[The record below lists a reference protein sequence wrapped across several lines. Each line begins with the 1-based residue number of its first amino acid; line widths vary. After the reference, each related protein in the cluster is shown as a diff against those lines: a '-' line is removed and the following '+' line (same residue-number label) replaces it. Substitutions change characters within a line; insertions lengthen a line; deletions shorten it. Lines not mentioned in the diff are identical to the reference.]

1 MNRDVLVLGLGVTG
15 IGARD
20 ALIKMGYNVYTY
32 DENKT
37 SENVDLNKVKDFLFC
52 IKSPGIKPSS
62 EIIKKLEGM
71 NIIIISDAEF
81 FSMYSK
87 CKNII
92 GVTGTN
98 GKTTSV
104 ELINHILKS
113 ERTTHLVGNVGKSIM
128 DCMDAESEDV
138 MVMELSSFQLEYT
151 HTFKP
156 KIAIITNIT
165 SDHIDWHGS
174 FENYVRAKYKIFA
187 NLDKNDSLI
196 LNGEDERLAK
206 IKDLNCKIY
215 YFSKKDITLPGAYLD
230 GDKIFYRDIKG
241 EVYKVMDVKDI
252 PLPGAHNL
260 ENVLCSVLACILEG
274 MELSKIAERVKTFK
288 GVEHRIEFVRELNGV
303 SYYNDSKGTNPD
315 STIKAI
321 QAFDKNIVLIAGG
334 YNKNIDFRPLFEVMK
349 HRVKHLVLLG
359 ETRDILKSMATEFEI
374 PYTIVS
380 NMKEAVDVSHNLAI
394 NGEIVLLSPACA
406 SWDMYKNY
414 EERGREFKE
423 IVKVIE

>member
-32 DENKT
+32 DEKKT
-37 SENVDLNKVKDFLFC
+37 SDNVDLNKVRDFLFC
-52 IKSPGIKPSS
+52 IKSPGIKPSA

-71 NIIIISDAEF
+71 NIKIISDAEF
-81 FSMYSK
+81 FGLYSK
-87 CKNII
+87 CKNIV

-104 ELINHILKS
+104 ELINHILKDY
-113 ERTTHLVGNVGKSIM
+113 RTTHLVGNVGKSIM
-128 DCMDAESEDV
+128 DCMDAEFKDV

-151 HTFKP
+151 YKFKP

-174 FENYVRAKYKIFA
+174 FENYVRAKYKIYA
-187 NLDKNDSLI
+187 NLDKNSSLI

-206 IKDLNCKIY
+206 IKDLNCKTY
-215 YFSKKDITLPGAYLD
+215 YFSKKDLNLPGTFVD
-230 GDKIFYRDIKG
+230 NDKIFYRDIEGK
-241 EVYKVMDVKDI
+241 VNKVMDVRDI

-274 MELSKIAERVKTFK
+274 IDLKEIAEKVKTFK

-349 HRVKHLVLLG
+349 SRVKHLILMG
-359 ETRDILKSMATEFEI
+359 ETRYILKSMATEFEI

-380 NMKEAVDVSHNLAI
+380 SMKEAVDISKALAKS
-394 NGEIVLLSPACA
+394 GEIVLLSPACA
-406 SWDMYKNY
+406 SWDMYRNF

>member
-71 NIIIISDAEF
+71 NIKIISDAEF
-81 FSMYSK
+81 FGMYSK

-128 DCMDAESEDV
+128 DCMDAEFEDV
-138 MVMELSSFQLEYT
+138 TVMELSSFQLEYT

-206 IKDLNCKIY
+206 IRDLNCKIY
-215 YFSKKDITLPGAYLD
+215 YFSKKDLYLPGAYVD

-241 EVYKVMDVKDI
+241 KIYKVMDVKDI

-260 ENVLCSVLACILEG
+260 ENVLCSVLACILEEI
-274 MELSKIAERVKTFK
+274 ELSKIAERVKTFK

-349 HRVKHLVLLG
+349 LRVKHLILMG

-380 NMKEAVDVSHNLAI
+380 SMKEAVDISKILAK

>member
-20 ALIKMGYNVYTY
+20 ALIKIGYSVYTY

-71 NIIIISDAEF
+71 NIKIISDAEF

-138 MVMELSSFQLEYT
+138 TVMELSSFQLEYT

-174 FENYVRAKYKIFA
+174 FENYVRAKYRIFA

-215 YFSKKDITLPGAYLD
+215 YFSKKDLNLPGTYVD

-241 EVYKVMDVKDI
+241 KIYKVMDVKDI
-252 PLPGAHNL
+252 PLPGSHNL
-260 ENVLCSVLACILEG
+260 ENVLCSVLACILEEI
-274 MELSKIAERVKTFK
+274 ELSKIAERVKTFK

-334 YNKNIDFRPLFEVMK
+334 YNKNIDFRPLFKAMK
-349 HRVKHLVLLG
+349 HRVKHLVLMG

-380 NMKEAVDVSHNLAI
+380 NMKEAVDTAKTLAK

-414 EERGREFKE
+414 EERGREFKK

>member
-32 DENKT
+32 DEKKT
-37 SENVDLNKVKDFLFC
+37 SDNVDLNKVRDFLFC
-52 IKSPGIKPSS
+52 IKSPGIKPSA
-62 EIIKKLEGM
+62 EIIKRLEGM
-71 NIIIISDAEF
+71 NIKIISDAEF
-81 FSMYSK
+81 FGLYSK
-87 CKNII
+87 CKNIV

-104 ELINHILKS
+104 ELINHILKDN
-113 ERTTHLVGNVGKSIM
+113 RTTHLVGNVGKSIM
-128 DCMDAESEDV
+128 DCMDAKPEDV

-206 IKDLNCKIY
+206 IKDLNCKTY
-215 YFSKKDITLPGAYLD
+215 YFSKKDLNLPGAFVD
-230 GDKIFYRDIKG
+230 GDKIFYRDITGK
-241 EVYKVMDVKDI
+241 VNKVMDVKDV

-274 MELSKIAERVKTFK
+274 LEPSKIAERVKTFK

-349 HRVKHLVLLG
+349 LRVTYLVLMG

-380 NMKEAVDVSHNLAI
+380 SMKEAVDISKALAKS
-394 NGEIVLLSPACA
+394 GEIVLLSPACA
-406 SWDMYKNY
+406 SWDMYKSY

>member
-1 MNRDVLVLGLGVTG
+1 MMNKNVLVLGLGVTG

-37 SENVDLNKVKDFLFC
+37 SDNVDLNKVNDFLFC
-52 IKSPGIKPSS
+52 IKSPGIKPSA
-62 EIIKKLEGM
+62 EIIKKIQSM
-71 NIIIISDAEF
+71 NIKIISDAEF
-81 FSMYSK
+81 FGMYSN

-98 GKTTSV
+98 GKTTTV

-128 DCMDAESEDV
+128 DCVGANADDV
-138 MVMELSSFQLEYT
+138 TVMELSSFQLEYT
-151 HTFKP
+151 YSFKP

-174 FENYVRAKYKIFA
+174 FENYIKAKYKIFA
-187 NLDKNDSLI
+187 NLDKDDSLI

-206 IKDLNCKIY
+206 IKDLNYKKY
-215 YFSKKDITLPGAYLD
+215 YFSKTDLNLPGAFADNGEIY
-230 GDKIFYRDIKG
+230 YRDMEDK
-241 EVYKVMDVKDI
+241 VYKIMNTEDV

-260 ENVLCSVLACILEG
+260 ENVLCSILACILEG
-274 MELSKIAERVKTFK
+274 IDLSKIVERVKTFK
-288 GVEHRIEFVRELNGV
+288 GVEHRIEFVRELSGV
-303 SYYNDSKGTNPD
+303 LYYNDSKGTNPD

-349 HRVKHLVLLG
+349 LRVKHLILMG
-359 ETRDILKSMATEFEI
+359 ETKDILKSLSSEFRI
-374 PYTIVS
+374 PYTVVL
-380 NMKEAVDVSHNLAI
+380 NMREAVDVSKKIADE
-394 NGEIVLLSPACA
+394 GEIVLLSPACA

-414 EERGREFKE
+414 EERGNEFKE
-423 IVKVIE
+423 IVKVI

>member
-32 DENKT
+32 DEKIT
-37 SENVDLNKVKDFLFC
+37 GDNVDLNKVNDFLFC
-52 IKSPGIKPSS
+52 IKSPGIKPAS

-71 NIIIISDAEF
+71 NIKIISDAEF
-81 FSMYSK
+81 FNMHSK

-104 ELINHILKS
+104 ELINHILKGV
-113 ERTTHLVGNVGKSIM
+113 RTTHLVGNVGKSIM
-128 DCMDAESEDV
+128 DCIDAKPEDV

-151 HTFKP
+151 HVFKP

-174 FENYVRAKYKIFA
+174 FENYVKAKYKIFA
-187 NLDKNDSLI
+187 NLDKEDSLI

-215 YFSKKDITLPGAYLD
+215 YFSKKDLNLPGTYID
-230 GDKIFYRDIKG
+230 GDKIFYRDISGK
-241 EVYKVMDVKDI
+241 VYKVMGVKDI

-260 ENVLCSVLACILEG
+260 ENVLGSVLACILEG
-274 MELSKIAERVKTFK
+274 IDFEKIAKRVKTFK
-288 GVEHRIEFVRELNGV
+288 GVEHRIEFVRELKGV

-349 HRVKHLVLLG
+349 FRVKHLVLMG

-374 PYTIVS
+374 PYTLVS
-380 NMKEAVDVSHNLAI
+380 NMKEAVDVSKNMAI